1 MTPHANT
8 YTATRATAIR
18 ARIALLYL
26 EIDVAGD
33 QLCDAE
39 HAEIAELLDE
49 LEFLEGV
56 DA

>member
-1 MTPHANT
+1 MTDT
-8 YTATRATAIR
+8 YAQTRAAAIR
-18 ARIALLYL
+18 ARIELLLL